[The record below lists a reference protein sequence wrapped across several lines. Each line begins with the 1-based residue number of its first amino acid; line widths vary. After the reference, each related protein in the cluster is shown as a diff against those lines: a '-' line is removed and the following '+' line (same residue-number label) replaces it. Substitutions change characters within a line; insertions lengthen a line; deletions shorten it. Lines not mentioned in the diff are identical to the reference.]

1 MSGTRKRTGGIVWRQ
16 VMEYLTEHQVQDNDR
31 VNEAL
36 KLVLTEHKE
45 EAAEILVELARN
57 GQQRMRIL
65 ALLSANGINDV
76 EQIIWQIEPSKG
88 KGKGD

>member
-16 VMEYLTEHQVQDNDR
+16 VMEYLTEHQVQDNDML
-31 VNEAL
+31 NEAL
-36 KLVLTEHKE
+36 KLVLTEHRE
-45 EAAEILVELARN
+45 EAAEMLVALARN
-57 GQQRMRIL
+57 GQHRMRIL

-76 EQIIWQIEPSKG
+76 EQIIWQIEPPKG